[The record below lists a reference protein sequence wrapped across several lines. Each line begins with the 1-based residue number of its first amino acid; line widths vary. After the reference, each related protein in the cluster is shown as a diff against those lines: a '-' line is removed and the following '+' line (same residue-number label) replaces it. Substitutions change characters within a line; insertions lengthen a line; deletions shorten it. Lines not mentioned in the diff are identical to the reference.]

1 MAWFCKG
8 CGERRGGAMCK
19 KWCRERYG
27 DVGAERIPPL
37 DGMIFFNDD
46 GSGIP
51 RWEIRAQENCPVRYV
66 PKSVAGPR
74 PQGWGEALERM
85 EERAAVLLATGME
98 VPEC

>member
-19 KWCRERYG
+19 KWCREKYG
-27 DVGAERIPPL
+27 DMGAERIPPL
-37 DGMIFFNDD
+37 DGVIFFNDD

-51 RWEIRAQENCPVRYV
+51 RWEIRKREASPRYV
-66 PKSVAGPR
+66 AKYVVGPR
-74 PQGWGEALERM
+74 PQGWLEALGRM
-85 EERAAVLLATGME
+85 SERAAVIIGTGLK